1 LALVANDATI
11 RRRKMVNFA
20 QEIRTVGGETVHREK
35 ALDFGGRNST
45 ALQSAP
51 DSCSAGPAI
60 QYF

>member
-20 QEIRTVGGETVHREK
+20 QETRTVVGETVHREK
-35 ALDFGGRNST
+35 ALDFGGRNAT

-60 QYF
+60 KNF